1 MIPVTVLHPPL
12 MSTKLLNATAWD
24 DINGPNPEISAL
36 TLFQRDIAENMVLDS
51 IAEATGPN
59 ADSANSDVTLI
70 SLLSLLSFEIVNGDE
85 VGYLRHKRNIHRLID
100 MRGGVDTLDVNLK
113 ICLLVIYQHEPVIKG
128 FADSVSPS
136 LDFITE
142 NETLIMSQPTDFKLM
157 TFERGQAQF
166 WDGNIGLSTYQQLSN
181 SHPTQNEDMQRR
193 LQIRIQ
199 WNFLRD
205 NLIALNS
212 IPVHI
217 ETDQP
222 IDQILLYAISLFVS
236 PSFAVDQAAIEEY
249 ITKLQSLLQK
259 SNVLHLYHGPLP
271 GALIWCLIIG
281 ARKSD
286 ETSSRQPGDPLNP
299 ISSTRKW
306 FFMQLIRITC
316 PAALDDPVDVSRN
329 IDMILAGMDGVDC
342 LARESYRSGM
352 ITG

>member
-1 MIPVTVLHPPL
+1 MP
-12 MSTKLLNATAWD
+12 
-24 DINGPNPEISAL
+24 
-36 TLFQRDIAENMVLDS
+36 
-51 IAEATGPN
+51 
-59 ADSANSDVTLI
+59 
-70 SLLSLLSFEIVNGDE
+70 
-85 VGYLRHKRNIHRLID
+85 
-100 MRGGVDTLDVNLK
+100 
-113 ICLLVIYQHEPVIKG
+113 
-128 FADSVSPS
+128 PS

-166 WDGNIGLSTYQQLSN
+166 WDGKIGLSTIRLLSDFFQLVMLSIQYQQLSN
-181 SHPTQNEDMQRR
+181 LHPTQNEDMQRR

-199 WNFLRD
+199 WHFLRD

-217 ETDQP
+217 ETDPP

-286 ETSSRQPGDPLNP
+286 ETSSRQSGDPLTSV
-299 ISSTRKW
+299 SSTRKW

-329 IDMILAGMDGVDC
+329 IDMIVAGMDGVDC